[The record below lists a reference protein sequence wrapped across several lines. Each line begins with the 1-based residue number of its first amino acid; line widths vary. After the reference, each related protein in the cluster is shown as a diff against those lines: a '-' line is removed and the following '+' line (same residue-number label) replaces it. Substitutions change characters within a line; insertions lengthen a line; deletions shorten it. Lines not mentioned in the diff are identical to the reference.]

1 MSGDSGAKIDPGA
14 GGGPSEEVLALVYGE
29 LRSLAKRYFQR
40 RPGATLQPTELVHE
54 AFLRLS
60 SAETGAFRDR
70 GHFCAVAALAMRQI
84 LTDRARRRRAD
95 KRGGGEMPVTLDEA
109 VMGAGAGVEVL
120 DVLVLDDVLQRL
132 EALDQ
137 RQARVVEL
145 RVFGGL
151 TVPEV
156 AEVLGVS
163 PRSVENDWR
172 LARAWLSR
180 ELSNARSAP

>member
-1 MSGDSGAKIDPGA
+1 
-14 GGGPSEEVLALVYGE
+14 
-29 LRSLAKRYFQR
+29 
-40 RPGATLQPTELVHE
+40 
-54 AFLRLS
+54 
-60 SAETGAFRDR
+60 
-70 GHFCAVAALAMRQI
+70 
-84 LTDRARRRRAD
+84 
-95 KRGGGEMPVTLDEA
+95 MPVTLDEA

-163 PRSVENDWR
+163 ARSVENDWR

-180 ELSNARSAP
+180 ELSASRSGP